1 MKKLKAQ
8 NASQKRKAKKKVKRK
23 MEESERGNWVSDRL
37 DWIEKSINNNNNSN
51 NADADAATTNTA
63 NNDYDDNTTNDCDD
77 NADQAEDDD
86 DEEEHEQQ
94 RQTRP
99 SYKKQTKTTTTTTNH
114 DISLVCWN
122 VLADSY
128 CSRSSHKN
136 LPMTYQTKVFN
147 RKQRQ
152 HSVRQTIKLLDAKL
166 LPSLIALQEV
176 DPPLELSSSKC
187 LTQLGYGCI
196 ETTSCPDGK
205 VGRVDACGL
214 YYRQTEWT
222 CLEYETV
229 QLDELAILRSS
240 ASSAVEASSAEI
252 IASVSVPG
260 NDVYDIKSENEE
272 KRTPSTTCS
281 SSDSSYPKRRR
292 SNSNINK
299 KSKKENNNASLA
311 GLQRSFVRKNVA
323 LLVRLGH
330 IPTGRRLVV
339 IVAHLF
345 WNPQYEYVKVREY
358 QSSINMRLY

>member
-1 MKKLKAQ
+1 MKKLKAKQ

-23 MEESERGNWVSDRL
+23 MEELERGNWVLDRL

-51 NADADAATTNTA
+51 NDDADAAITNSA

-86 DEEEHEQQ
+86 DDDEEEHEQQ

-99 SYKKQTKTTTTTTNH
+99 SYKKQSKKTTTTTTNH

-136 LPMTYQTKVFN
+136 LPMTYQTQVFN

-240 ASSAVEASSAEI
+240 ASSTIEASSAEI

-260 NDVYDIKSENEE
+260 NDVHDIKSEKEE

-299 KSKKENNNASLA
+299 KSKKKNNNASLA

-345 WNPQYEYVKVREY
+345 WNPSYEYVKVREY
-358 QSSINMRLY
+358 